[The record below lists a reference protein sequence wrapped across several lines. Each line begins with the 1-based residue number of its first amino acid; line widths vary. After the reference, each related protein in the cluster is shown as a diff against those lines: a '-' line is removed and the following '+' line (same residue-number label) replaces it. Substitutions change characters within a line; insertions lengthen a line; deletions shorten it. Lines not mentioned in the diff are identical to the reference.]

1 LARLCDSFEPFAVP
15 GKNIN
20 AEFFLQLN
28 NGLGHTWLRS
38 MKRFRRLGE
47 VQVSPNGFLDKSK
60 LMQIH
65 KVLMFRPWR
74 ASL

>member
-1 LARLCDSFEPFAVP
+1 
-15 GKNIN
+15 
-20 AEFFLQLN
+20 
-28 NGLGHTWLRS
+28 